1 MNDIHNHLLYGIDD
15 GARNIDESINLLK
28 YYESVGVRSIMLT
41 PHFINE
47 SRYCSN
53 NEEKRKLIDSIKDK
67 TSIKLYMGNEVYISD
82 KIISFINSG
91 DISTLNGSRYIL
103 IEFPLRSRL
112 NNYQDITFDLINNG
126 YIPIIAHPE
135 RYHYLELEE
144 LIKLHEMGCLFQ
156 GNISSL
162 NDKYGKDAKNNLILL
177 LKKKMI
183 YVMGSDSH
191 RYGENINSGLE
202 KLKEIVDDSYYNE
215 LINDNFDKII
225 NNEVINKHEI
235 KKVNRLFKERIK

>member
-15 GARNIDESINLLK
+15 GARSFYESINLLR

-82 KIISFINSG
+82 KIIELINSG
-91 DISTLNGSRYIL
+91 DICTLNGSKYIL
-103 IEFPLRSRL
+103 IELPLRSRL
-112 NNYQDITFDLINNG
+112 NNYQDIIFVLINND
-126 YIPIIAHPE
+126 YVPILAHPE

-156 GNISSL
+156 GNLGSL
-162 NDKYGKDAKNNLILL
+162 LGRYGKSSKNNLILF

-191 RYGENINSGLE
+191 RNCVNIDLGLE
-202 KLKEIVDDSYYNE
+202 KLKQIVDDRYYNE
-215 LINDNFDKII
+215 LIYDNFDKIV
-225 NNEVINKHEI
+225 NNETINKYEI
-235 KKVNRLFKERIK
+235 KKVKWLFKERIK